1 MKCSNKKHSEINA
14 ISYCI
19 ECNLYLCNKCK
30 NNHIE
35 YLEIHHLNDL
45 DKNNQALFTGM
56 CTELNHKDELK
67 FYCRNHNKLCCA
79 ACLCKIKIDGKG
91 QHYDCDVCHIE
102 EIKEEK
108 NKKLNDNIKY
118 LEDTSKTIKDSI
130 KKLKDIYEKINDNK
144 EKIKLKIS
152 NIFSKIRNAL
162 NEREDELLLEID
174 NIYDKTYFKEDLI
187 KNGEKISNKI
197 ISYLQKGKLLNT
209 QFNDNDNKLNEKIYD
224 CINIENNI
232 KNIIEINENI
242 NKCNSKKINIT
253 FLPEEDKITEFLEN
267 IKTFGDIFNED
278 DCKLK
283 FVFKPGNNYIVS
295 NNGFMA
301 TKNNGK
307 DNWNCVVVGDKE
319 IPKNKITKW
328 KIKINKNKDKSKKY
342 SDIYIGIGPQIFK
355 GNLYDECWSIFS
367 GSNEKVGLK
376 LKDKSSNYKD
386 HLEVLKEGDIIEVIV
401 DRKLGNL
408 SFAVNDINYGIACS
422 TIPKNDSLYPTIVL
436 FEQGLS
442 VEIVQA

>member
-1 MKCSNKKHSEINA
+1 MS
-14 ISYCI
+14 
-19 ECNLYLCNKCK
+19 
-30 NNHIE
+30 
-35 YLEIHHLNDL
+35 
-45 DKNNQALFTGM
+45 
-56 CTELNHKDELK
+56 
-67 FYCRNHNKLCCA
+67 
-79 ACLCKIKIDGKG
+79 
-91 QHYDCDVCHIE
+91 
-102 EIKEEK
+102 
-108 NKKLNDNIKY
+108 
-118 LEDTSKTIKDSI
+118 
-130 KKLKDIYEKINDNK
+130 
-144 EKIKLKIS
+144 
-152 NIFSKIRNAL
+152 
-162 NEREDELLLEID
+162 
-174 NIYDKTYFKEDLI
+174 
-187 KNGEKISNKI
+187 
-197 ISYLQKGKLLNT
+197 
-209 QFNDNDNKLNEKIYD
+209 
-224 CINIENNI
+224 
-232 KNIIEINENI
+232 
-242 NKCNSKKINIT
+242 
-253 FLPEEDKITEFLEN
+253 LEN

-422 TIPKNDSLYPTIVL
+422 TIPKEDSLYPTIVL

>member
-45 DKNNQALFTGM
+45 DKNNQELFTGM